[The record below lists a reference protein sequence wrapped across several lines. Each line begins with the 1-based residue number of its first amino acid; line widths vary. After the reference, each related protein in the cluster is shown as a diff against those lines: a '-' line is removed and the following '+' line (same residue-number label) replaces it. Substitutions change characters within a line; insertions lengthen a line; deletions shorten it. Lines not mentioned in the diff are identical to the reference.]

1 MVNKKEDTSKFTT
14 LSKKSIDDELNDV
27 LGEMGDDDDANDRIV
42 TKLANRL
49 KRMDK
54 NLHKNIADELK
65 KSREEAERKKKEEE
79 ERNGKKDREDKPDDK
94 YDKLLAKLEALEK
107 ANEERDKKAS
117 RAATIEAVRKGLK
130 DKFDKAKL
138 ELNDFFLDTAISK
151 LEIPDKDADVTE
163 NVIYELLLA
172 DRLPVNL
179 GAVYENVVAQE
190 LVASG
195 NGLFY
200 HTWSKED
207 ANRNYEIDF
216 ILPRGK
222 KICPVEVKSSGYKTH
237 ASLNAFLE
245 KYPSRVGTAY
255 LVYTKDLRKD
265 SAITCMP
272 TYMTRFI

>member
-1 MVNKKEDTSKFTT
+1 MVNKKEDTSKFTS
-14 LSKKSIDDELNDV
+14 LSKKSIDEELNDV
-27 LGEMGDDDDANDRIV
+27 LGEMGDDDDENDRIV

-79 ERNGKKDREDKPDDK
+79 ERKGKKDGEDTPDDK

-151 LEIPDKDADVTE
+151 LEIPDKDADVIDLVSKAE
-163 NVIYELLLA
+163 GIYTTDFKRA
-172 DRLPVNL
+172 TGNTAIPHK
-179 GAVYENVVAQE
+179 G
-190 LVASG
+190 SG
-195 NGLFY
+195 
-200 HTWSKED
+200 S
-207 ANRNYEIDF
+207 
-216 ILPRGK
+216 
-222 KICPVEVKSSGYKTH
+222 SSGGGKTIRDDEW
-237 ASLNAFLE
+237 ADIIE
-245 KYPSRVGTAY
+245 PKG
-255 LVYTKDLRKD
+255 K
-265 SAITCMP
+265 
-272 TYMTRFI
+272 

>member
-14 LSKKSIDDELNDV
+14 LSKKSIDEELNDV
-27 LGEMGDDDDANDRIV
+27 LGEMGDDDDENDRIV

-79 ERNGKKDREDKPDDK
+79 ERKGKKDGEDTPDDK

-151 LEIPDKDADVTE
+151 LEIPDKDADVTDLVSKAE
-163 NVIYELLLA
+163 GIYTTDFKRA
-172 DRLPVNL
+172 TGNTAIPRM
-179 GAVYENVVAQE
+179 G
-190 LVASG
+190 SG
-195 NGLFY
+195 
-200 HTWSKED
+200 S
-207 ANRNYEIDF
+207 
-216 ILPRGK
+216 
-222 KICPVEVKSSGYKTH
+222 SSGGGRTIPDDEWDDIIEPK
-237 ASLNAFLE
+237 E
-245 KYPSRVGTAY
+245 K
-255 LVYTKDLRKD
+255 
-265 SAITCMP
+265 
-272 TYMTRFI
+272 